1 MTDHTTG
8 TLPDDTQANHLAASP
23 QEAAQLDGAPQDC
36 ALLDTPPLVVSDLTV
51 TYPDGG
57 ETLTVLDHVNFA
69 PQPGQLT
76 AITGSSGSGK
86 STLLTSASLLTAP
99 TSGTIM
105 VNGKDA
111 WALSEHERTTL
122 RRDSLGIVFQQPN
135 LFASLTAREQLL
147 MSADIRVQDRS
158 TFARIG
164 NALWNRAKY
173 RRAQEQAL
181 SRANEML
188 ALVGLQDKGDLF
200 PHQLSG
206 GQRQR
211 VNIARALM
219 SSPQVLLADEPTS
232 ALDEDTSEEVLQLLH
247 SITRELNVATVLVT
261 HDRALLR
268 WCDTS
273 YELQRGHLTLN

>member
-1 MTDHTTG
+1 
-8 TLPDDTQANHLAASP
+8 
-23 QEAAQLDGAPQDC
+23 
-36 ALLDTPPLVVSDLTV
+36 
-51 TYPDGG
+51 
-57 ETLTVLDHVNFA
+57 
-69 PQPGQLT
+69 
-76 AITGSSGSGK
+76 
-86 STLLTSASLLTAP
+86 
-99 TSGTIM
+99 M

-111 WALSEHERTTL
+111 WALGEHERTTL

-158 TFARIG
+158 AFARIG

-273 YELQRGHLTLN
+273 YELHRGHLTLN